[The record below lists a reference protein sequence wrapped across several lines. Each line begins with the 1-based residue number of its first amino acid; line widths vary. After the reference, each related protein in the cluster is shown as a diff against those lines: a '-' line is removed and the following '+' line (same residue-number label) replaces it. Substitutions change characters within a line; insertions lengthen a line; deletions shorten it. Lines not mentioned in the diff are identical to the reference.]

1 LVYRSLVWCGA
12 VGYVSG
18 LRDISRLALSC
29 SVCVYMCVG
38 RGGDVRR
45 PVEKEGSA
53 RHGFVRELVCLFA
66 GCVKYVGRR
75 PIVDC

>member
-1 LVYRSLVWCGA
+1 MCPVCGMFLDWLCLVVCRG
-12 VGYVSG
+12 VG
-18 LRDISRLALSC
+18 
-29 SVCVYMCVG
+29 
-38 RGGDVRR
+38 RR

-53 RHGFVRELVCLFA
+53 RHGFVRQLVCLFA